1 MGLEIKILFYPLSVH
16 ILQSNNSQ
24 LQLQK
29 SMDISSHSFMYWY
42 NGKKIQSSIVS
53 QKKRFSFI
61 RVGKKSGYN

>member
-29 SMDISSHSFMYWY
+29 SMDIISSHSFMYWY
-42 NGKKIQSSIVS
+42 NGKKNTIIDCESKEKI
-53 QKKRFSFI
+53 FFH
-61 RVGKKSGYN
+61 